1 MQTTT
6 MLPTNYRQQNTL
18 DLSKSKKATIAAI
31 VLGIVLLI
39 GVSWFLVQFTHFIR
53 SNALEGL
60 GFHDILTITP
70 NGELSFD
77 LPIVA
82 IIGIVV
88 VLVLVM
94 LIHELVHG
102 VFFWWFGGQR
112 PTFGIKGL
120 FIYVAAPPDIYFPRN
135 PYLVI
140 GIAPLVLLTF
150 VGLLLMVIVPV
161 VALPVLGFS
170 IALNAAGAAGDLVM
184 AVRLLSFS
192 PDTLMQDNDTG
203 VVVYGPEQNGSAA

>member
-6 MLPTNYRQQNTL
+6 MLPINYRQKSTL

-39 GVSWFLVQFTHFIR
+39 GVSWFLEQFTHFLR
-53 SNALEGL
+53 PNALEGI
-60 GFHDILTITP
+60 GFHGILTITP
-70 NGELSFD
+70 DGELSFE

-82 IIGIVV
+82 IVGTIVV
-88 VLVLVM
+88 IVLVM

-112 PTFGIKGL
+112 PTFGIKGP
-120 FIYVAAPPDIYFPRN
+120 FIYVAAPPDVYFPRN
-135 PYLVI
+135 PYLVV
-140 GIAPLVLLTF
+140 GIAPLGLLTF
-150 VGLLLMVIVPV
+150 VGLLLMTIAPV
-161 VALPVLGFS
+161 AALPVLGFS

-192 PDTLMQDNDTG
+192 PDNLMEDSDAG
-203 VVVYGPEQNGSAA
+203 VVVYGP